1 MTDHSIDSI
10 YNQPK
15 EATMQQPVQQTPEWT
30 QVLSMFDAM
39 FSVALRYAEP
49 QIKRMV
55 DDATAPLLARIELLE
70 RSLVVADKAA
80 QGNESDLFSR
90 VATLEEQMIAK
101 QDNIDE
107 RIKEIAEEVAAN
119 AISDHNDL
127 YDHDEYDRS
136 IGGIDDRINE
146 AIDDHDFEDKLN
158 KKVNKA
164 IKECDL
170 EDMLREALRNMTFS
184 ITTRY

>member
-15 EATMQQPVQQTPEWT
+15 EATMQEPT
-30 QVLSMFDAM
+30 QFDLNSI
-39 FSVALRYAEP
+39 FISALTQAIT
-49 QIKRMV
+49 Q
-55 DDATAPLLARIELLE
+55 ATAPLVARIATLE
-70 RSLVVADKAA
+70 RSLAVADKAA

-127 YDHDEYDRS
+127 YDHDEYDR
-136 IGGIDDRINE
+136 ITGDIDDRINE

>member
-30 QVLSMFDAM
+30 QVLSMFDSM

-55 DDATAPLLARIELLE
+55 DDATAPLLERIALLE
-70 RSLVVADKAA
+70 RSLAVADKAA

-90 VATLEEQMIAK
+90 VAELETK
-101 QDNIDE
+101 LNNLQDTNANF
-107 RIKEIAEEVAAN
+107 IKEIAEEVADAKM
-119 AISDHNDL
+119 AEHT
-127 YDHDEYDRS
+127 DEYDHYEMECQIER
-136 IGGIDDRINE
+136 IDDKIDEKVNE
-146 AIDDHDFEDKLN
+146 ALDDLDISDKINDALN
-158 KKVNKA
+158 GA
-164 IKECDL
+164 HI
-170 EDMLREALRNMTFS
+170 S
-184 ITTRY
+184 INI

>member
-1 MTDHSIDSI
+1 
-10 YNQPK
+10 
-15 EATMQQPVQQTPEWT
+15 MQQPVQQTPEWT
-30 QVLSMFDAM
+30 QVLSMFDSM

-70 RSLVVADKAA
+70 RSLAVADKAA

-127 YDHDEYDRS
+127 YDHDEYDRF
-136 IGGIDDRINE
+136 DDRVEEKVND
-146 AIDDHDFEDKLN
+146 AIDDLDICDKIKDALN
-158 KKVNKA
+158 GA
-164 IKECDL
+164 HI
-170 EDMLREALRNMTFS
+170 S
-184 ITTRY
+184 INI

>member
-49 QIKRMV
+49 HIKRMV
-55 DDATAPLLARIELLE
+55 DDATAPLLERIELLE

-80 QGNESDLFSR
+80 QGNESDLYSR

-101 QDNIDE
+101 QDSIDE
-107 RIKEIAEEVAAN
+107 RIKEIADEVAREVLYEH
-119 AISDHNDL
+119 SEE
-127 YDHDEYDRS
+127 YDHDGYDRLEERIEDKVNDAIEEYDFDDKIKDVLNGAHIS
-136 IGGIDDRINE
+136 IN
-146 AIDDHDFEDKLN
+146 
-158 KKVNKA
+158 V
-164 IKECDL
+164 
-170 EDMLREALRNMTFS
+170 
-184 ITTRY
+184 

>member
-15 EATMQQPVQQTPEWT
+15 EATMQPLQYTSSP
-30 QVLSMFDAM
+30 FDINAM
-39 FSVALRYAEP
+39 FSAAVLNAVNA
-49 QIKRMV
+49 
-55 DDATAPLLARIELLE
+55 ATAPLMERIATLE

-101 QDNIDE
+101 QDSIDE

-119 AISDHNDL
+119 AISDHK
-127 YDHDEYDRS
+127 YEHDHDEYDR
-136 IGGIDDRINE
+136 IAGDIDDKINE
-146 AIDDHDFEDKLN
+146 AIEE
-158 KKVNKA
+158 
-164 IKECDL
+164 IDL
-170 EDMLREALRNMTFS
+170 EDKINEALNGAHIS
-184 ITTRY
+184 INI

>member
-30 QVLSMFDAM
+30 QVLSMFDSM

-55 DDATAPLLARIELLE
+55 DDATAPLLERIALLE
-70 RSLVVADKAA
+70 RSLAVADKAA

-90 VATLEEQMIAK
+90 VAELETK
-101 QDNIDE
+101 LNNLQDTNANF
-107 RIKEIAEEVAAN
+107 IKEIADEVAREVLYE
-119 AISDHNDL
+119 HNEE
-127 YDHDEYDRS
+127 YDHDGYDRLEE
-136 IGGIDDRINE
+136 RIEDKVND
-146 AIDDHDFEDKLN
+146 AIEEYDFEDKIKDALN
-158 KKVNKA
+158 GA
-164 IKECDL
+164 HI
-170 EDMLREALRNMTFS
+170 S
-184 ITTRY
+184 INI